1 MEEIEEAAGEFS
13 NIYFTATGCNLT
25 APIPVEDMAEHY
37 LGYSIDLR
45 NDGLFSDPEFLGGID
60 FDKNEI
66 YVNVA
71 IENHDGRYAFTVAHE
86 IGHHVLHKEVY
97 LKIDGAD
104 ENQILCRDTGDKP
117 HIEVE
122 ADRFAAALLMPS
134 KAIQVAISDL
144 NTKHKVT
151 TIGQA
156 RGLASRLIKET
167 GFKNVSNTA
176 MINRLIDLSF
186 ISNAI
191 GYQDGKYNRNK
202 RRPSIAWLLSKA
214 INKIKFWA

>member
-1 MEEIEEAAGEFS
+1 MEEIEEAADEFS
-13 NIYFTATGCNLT
+13 NIYFVATGRNLT

-45 NDGLFSDPEFLGGID
+45 DDGLFSDPEFLGGID

-86 IGHHVLHKEVY
+86 TGHHVLHKEVY

-104 ENQILCRDTGDKP
+104 EKQILCRDTGDKP

-134 KAIQVAISDL
+134 KAIQVALSDL
-144 NTKHKVT
+144 SSKHKVM

-156 RGLASRLIKET
+156 RGLASRLTKEA
-167 GFKNVSNTA
+167 GFENVSNTA

-186 ISNAI
+186 ISNEI

-202 RRPSIAWLLSKA
+202 RRLSFAWILSKA
-214 INKIKFWA
+214 ITKFKFWA